1 MTIRTARSVPFVAVL
16 LAGLATP
23 LPAQHTRFEAAYGLW
38 FPPDDSTA
46 QVFSAGV
53 AQPLLGFLGV
63 GFGLVHV
70 ADDQSAAARTLTG
83 GEFTLRLGGQDRGLY
98 VIAGSGIGF
107 RHDTGN
113 PDAFWTVGAGYGLR
127 LFSTVVLGI
136 EGRYRVEDTGVAG
149 FWSLDPAD
157 REGVQ
162 AQAHVSFRIPGM
174 GSGGQPAHAPSTPPP
189 ATEGLPPAAEPYD
202 AARAAGASE
211 EAARLTAS
219 VVETALA
226 VMGAPYDWGGTDQNG
241 FDCSGLIQYAYGQH
255 GVVLPRISRDQMR
268 MGTAVD
274 RQAEALRPG
283 DVLGFSADGSSRITH
298 VGLHVGDGR
307 FIHSSSTGVKLSS
320 LSAEDPDSR
329 WWRDRWVGV
338 RRIVE

>member
-1 MTIRTARSVPFVAVL
+1 MPIPAARSVPFVAVL
-16 LAGLATP
+16 LAGLATA
-23 LPAQHTRFEAAYGLW
+23 LPAQRTRFETAYGPW
-38 FPPDDSTA
+38 FPSDDSTA
-46 QVFSAGV
+46 RLFSAGV
-53 AQPLLGFLGV
+53 AQPLVGFLGV
-63 GFGLVHV
+63 GLSLVHV
-70 ADDQSAAARTLTG
+70 ADDRSAARRTGTG
-83 GEFTLRLGGQDRGLY
+83 GEFTLRLGGQERGLY
-98 VIAGSGIGF
+98 AIAGSGIGF

-113 PDAFWTVGAGYGLR
+113 PDAFWTVGAGFGLR
-127 LFSTVVLGI
+127 LFSSVVLGI

-157 REGVQ
+157 RKGVQ
-162 AQAHVSFRIPGM
+162 AQAHLSFRIPGT
-174 GSGGQPAHAPSTPPP
+174 GSGGQPVPGPNSPAPAGERLPPP
-189 ATEGLPPAAEPYD
+189 AEPYD

-268 MGTAVD
+268 MGAAVD
-274 RQAEALRPG
+274 REAGALRPG
-283 DVLGFSADGSSRITH
+283 DVLGFSADRSSRITH
-298 VGLHVGDGR
+298 VGLYVGEGQ
-307 FIHSSSTGVKLSS
+307 FIHSSSTGVKVSS
-320 LSAEDPDSR
+320 LGAEDPDSR
-329 WWRDRWVGV
+329 WWRDRWVGA